1 MGAELVECALALF
14 RANRA
19 YRAEEISVDTYRST
33 AWALRFKVRALL
45 KQLESA
51 PRISSLARGKVAQ
64 LIRDEDQLWT
74 FIIYPELP
82 IDNNAQERE
91 LRAAVMKRKLS
102 HGSQSE
108 AGAQRFADLLSA
120 VMTLKRQSRV
130 ILDWLGRLFVGDA
143 PALLPQLNL

>member
-1 MGAELVECALALF
+1 
-14 RANRA
+14 
-19 YRAEEISVDTYRST
+19 
-33 AWALRFKVRALL
+33 
-45 KQLESA
+45 
-51 PRISSLARGKVAQ
+51 VAQ
-64 LIRDEDQLWT
+64 LLSDEDQLWM

-82 IDNNAQERE
+82 IENNAQERE

-102 HGSQSE
+102 HGNQSE
-108 AGAQRFADLLSA
+108 AGAQRFSDLLSA